1 MGDVITTHFMNVL
14 SILIPFSELSFSKIL
29 RANINKITDQT
40 LSTQVRAMIKQ
51 EGRHA
56 AMHLKSNV

>member
-1 MGDVITTHFMNVL
+1 MNVL